1 MELIGPL
8 GVKRAAGAGRQLGL
22 AVTYQ
27 GCAEA
32 GLCYPP
38 ITRQFKLDIS
48 AVTALASDGGPNGS
62 GAGGGGA
69 AAEPPF
75 VSQQDRL
82 PHPIPRGGP
91 AAILAPFFRPRLLL
105 PLPPPLL
112 PIVAVP
118 SSL

>member
-69 AAEPPF
+69 GAEPPLR
-75 VSQQDRL
+75 SRQG
-82 PHPIPRGGP
+82 PPAPPIPRRRPGP
-91 AAILAPFFRPRLLL
+91 IAAPPFSARTV
-105 PLPPPLL
+105 PPPS
-112 PIVAVP
+112 PR
-118 SSL
+118 

>member
-69 AAEPPF
+69 AVEPPL
-75 VSQQDRL
+75 VSEKERPSRL
-82 PHPIPRGGP
+82 FPGGP
-91 AAILAPFFRPRLLL
+91 LAGAAPPFFGFGPLAALSPRVLAL
-105 PLPPPLL
+105 
-112 PIVAVP
+112 VVVR
-118 SSL
+118 S